1 MNYTKKDN
9 MEANRTREEIKRLAK
24 DRINVL
30 TLLLSNETNEA
41 KKADLLVIIKAYQK
55 VANRSQLTK
64 ACEEFREF
72 TNNWRKK

>member
-9 MEANRTREEIKRLAK
+9 MEANRTRAEIKRLSK

-30 TLLLSNETNEA
+30 SLLLSNETNEA
-41 KKADLLVIIKAYQK
+41 KKADLLVIIKSYQN
-55 VANRSQLTK
+55 VTNRSQLTK

-72 TNNWRKK
+72 TNKWRKK